1 MGGAPPEDEDVQQNP
16 AEQYGGQ
23 EIEDEDKN
31 TWDIIVAYGGAIG
44 SDGQKNQT
52 VTK

>member
-1 MGGAPPEDEDVQQNP
+1 MGTSVPDEEAELQQNP

-23 EIEDEDKN
+23 EIEDEEKD

-44 SDGQKNQT
+44 SDGQKN
-52 VTK
+52 